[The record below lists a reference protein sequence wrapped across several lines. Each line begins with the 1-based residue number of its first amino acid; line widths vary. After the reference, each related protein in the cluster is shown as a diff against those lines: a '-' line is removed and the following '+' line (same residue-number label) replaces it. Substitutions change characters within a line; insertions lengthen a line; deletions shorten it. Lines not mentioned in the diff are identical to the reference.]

1 MKVEK
6 RTEPLRLVRSAKKV
20 PGVIFG
26 KGIVPLSIQ
35 VDEHELIETIRN
47 YGYSQTFKVKLGRE
61 THTVY
66 IKEVQ
71 RDVISHNH
79 FLNVKLLKVGKGD
92 TIVSRV
98 PINILGRE
106 VIEKAS
112 VALHIITDNVEVE
125 YEVGKGVSHIDLDV
139 SKLEVGQALYVKD
152 LKLPEGLQVHDD
164 LENTVVSLSEVKLP
178 DPEEEKE
185 DEEVNEPDQDPT
197 KVEAIKQK
205 ADQ

>member
-6 RTEPLRLVRSAKKV
+6 RTEPLRLVRNAKKV

-35 VDEHELIETIRN
+35 VDENELLDTIRN
-47 YGYSQTFKVKLGRE
+47 YGYSQTFKIKIGSVS
-61 THTVY
+61 HTVY

-71 RDVISHNH
+71 RDVVNHNH
-79 FLNVKLLKVGKGD
+79 YLNVKLLKVGKGD
-92 TIVSRV
+92 TIVANI
-98 PINILGRE
+98 PINFIGKE
-106 VIEKAS
+106 EIEKPS

-125 YEVGKGVSHIDLDV
+125 YEVGKGVSHIDVDI
-139 SKLEVGQALYVKD
+139 SKMEVGQTLYIKD
-152 LKLPEGLQVHDD
+152 LKMPEGLKVHDD
-164 LENTVVSLSEVKLP
+164 ANNTLVSLSDVYLP
-178 DPEEEKE
+178 DPEEETE
-185 DEEVNEPDQDPT
+185 EEVKEPDQDPS